1 MAMFTT
7 IAAGVGLTTTAATTG
22 MSFAQAGK
30 QRKLMQQAERE
41 ADIAMQEARKKLE
54 INVFDQLAIQKEPF
68 ELQREALLSQGAQA
82 IQAGV
87 ESERGA
93 AATAGRVQMAANE
106 AQGAIRTAMGQDL
119 QQLEMLSAQEEGRLR
134 DIGVQL
140 DLEEV
145 AGAQLAAA
153 NAQEL
158 AANATAQGMQGLTSI
173 GSQLTSFAPLYE
185 KSSSARQLGR
195 MERMGQRQSDLSTAD
210 IQSKVANMG
219 MVTSGDK
226 QVNLGDVAGMDR
238 MQYQDFMSKLDPN
251 ILRKIRQEQLG
262 LYGFNP
268 FAKR

>member
-1 MAMFTT
+1 MAAFTT
-7 IAAGVGLTTTAATTG
+7 IAAGVGLATTAATTG

-30 QRKLMQQAERE
+30 QRKAMRQAEQDASE
-41 ADIAMQEARKKLE
+41 AMQAARKKLE
-54 INVFDQLAIQKEPF
+54 VNVFDQLSIQKEPF
-68 ELQREALLSQGAQA
+68 ELEREALLSQGAQA

-93 AATAGRVQMAANE
+93 AATAGRVQMAQQEGQA
-106 AQGAIRTAMGQDL
+106 AVRTAMGQEL
-119 QQLEMLSAQEEGRLR
+119 QGLERLSAQEEGRLR

-158 AANATAQGMQGLTSI
+158 QAQATQQGMEGVTSMA
-173 GSQLTSFAPLYE
+173 SQLASFAPLYE

-195 MERMGQRQSDLSTAD
+195 MERMGQRQSDLGTAD

-219 MVTSGDK
+219 MVTSGGK
-226 QVNLGDVAGMDR
+226 QVNLGDVSGMSR
-238 MQYQDFMSKLDPN
+238 MEYQNFMSKLDPN
-251 ILRKIRQEQLG
+251 ILRNIRQEQLG

-268 FAKR
+268 FGKR